1 MSRCWKL
8 SSRSLRKWA
17 SGSWKCGDRYVKVLL
32 LLEPNVNHIGT
43 IYAGSLF
50 SIGEY
55 IGGPIFVAS
64 FDYTRFYPVVKAVNV
79 QFCRPATTDVTVE
92 TMMGKAEAKAIQREA
107 EAKGKADRKMY
118 LEVKNQSGE
127 ICCQLQGVWQ
137 LRKWR

>member
-92 TMMGKAEAKAIQREA
+92 TMMGKPRPRPSSVRPKQREKRTGKCIWKSRISQGRFA
-107 EAKGKADRKMY
+107 VSYKG
-118 LEVKNQSGE
+118 SGS
-127 ICCQLQGVWQ
+127 
-137 LRKWR
+137 